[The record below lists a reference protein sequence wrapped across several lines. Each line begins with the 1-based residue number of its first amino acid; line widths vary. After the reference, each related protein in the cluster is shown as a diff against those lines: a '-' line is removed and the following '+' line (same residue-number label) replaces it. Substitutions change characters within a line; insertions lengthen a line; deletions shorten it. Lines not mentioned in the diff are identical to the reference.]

1 MTEIAQET
9 TVDTTE
15 ETTTPDAENAPDEIG
30 TGSEAPRGNREARYR
45 VERNEAREALAA
57 AQARIDGLLTA
68 EVHHLA
74 DELAQPSDLFEVGQ
88 VTLVDLLDEAGNID
102 SEAVAESVAALIA
115 DRPGLAKHPRQPV
128 YDPHQGLGNSQV
140 RPEVSW
146 GSFLS
151 AE

>member
-1 MTEIAQET
+1 MTETAQET

-30 TGSEAPRGNREARYR
+30 TGPETPKGNREARYR
-45 VERNEAREALAA
+45 VERNQAREALVA

-68 EVHHLA
+68 EVHRLA

-88 VTLVDLLDEAGNID
+88 VTLADLLDEAGNID

-115 DRPGLAKHPRQPV
+115 ARPGLAKHPRQPV
-128 YDPHQGLGNSQV
+128 YDPQQG
-140 RPEVSW
+140 W
-146 GSFLS
+146 GRQGGLPQLSFSGLFQP
-151 AE
+151 